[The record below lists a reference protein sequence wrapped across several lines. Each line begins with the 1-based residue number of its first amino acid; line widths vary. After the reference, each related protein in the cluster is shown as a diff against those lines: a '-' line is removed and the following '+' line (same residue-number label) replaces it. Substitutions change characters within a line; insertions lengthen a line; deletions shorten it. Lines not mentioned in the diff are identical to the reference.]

1 MNYFEDHIGDYAAAT
16 AHLSWDE
23 DMAYTRLIRA
33 YYHAEKPI
41 PAAQAYRLARAA
53 TPAQRRAV
61 DSVLGE
67 FFRLEDGAYR
77 QKRCDEEIARFQ
89 DKQAK
94 AKRSAEARW
103 SGHKPQSERNA
114 NASDKDMRTHS
125 EGNALQSPDT
135 RPNSVPDGTDGAAV
149 IDVAALTKAELWAAG
164 KSLLSEQG
172 MPAAQCGSFVGKL
185 VKDYGEAI
193 VVEAVR
199 ATVVKGPP
207 DAKEFLKGCCLHAA
221 GQRKQAEPEWR
232 AEQRERTQLAAPGVA
247 AGQSAAE
254 FFIDVEAKN
263 VTPHALA

>member
-61 DSVLGE
+61 DSILGE

-103 SGHKPQSERNA
+103 GGHKPQSGRNA
-114 NASDKDMRTHS
+114 NASEKDMRTHS

-135 RPNSVPDGTDGAAV
+135 KPISEPKGSGGKPPKLTDPKEIIFGYGLALLVNAGTPEKQARSFLGGLEKHHGPEALIDKLRECAKAKPLQPLEWLAAALPPGAAKKDIAAITV
-149 IDVAALTKAELWAAG
+149 PAAANAGAALEKIKA
-164 KSLLSEQG
+164 
-172 MPAAQCGSFVGKL
+172 
-185 VKDYGEAI
+185 D
-193 VVEAVR
+193 
-199 ATVVKGPP
+199 
-207 DAKEFLKGCCLHAA
+207 DAKAAPIPESIRAQISDALKGKVH
-221 GQRKQAEPEWR
+221 
-232 AEQRERTQLAAPGVA
+232 
-247 AGQSAAE
+247 
-254 FFIDVEAKN
+254 
-263 VTPHALA
+263 